1 MSNWLAIGLVALGSL
16 AIWAGWSGN
25 YAKLQTLWGLS
36 PSTVTASKGN

>member
-1 MSNWLAIGLVALGSL
+1 MSKLTAIGLIVLGGI

-36 PSTVTASKGN
+36 PSTVTSGKGA